1 MGGWVAGRPGRLLWA
16 AGLLGG
22 PCGGSR
28 PAGAHPAP
36 LPRRHSLRAPPALA
50 TDLHVCPHPLTR
62 RRRKYKDEV
71 ARLSQALKS
80 ASAGSRATDKAADRA
95 AKEVDKLR

>member
-1 MGGWVAGRPGRLLWA
+1 MGGWVAGRPGGLLWA

-28 PAGAHPAP
+28 PAP
-36 LPRRHSLRAPPALA
+36 LPCRHSLQMPPALA
-50 TDLHVCPHPLTR
+50 ADLQVCPHTLTR

-71 ARLSQALKS
+71 ARLNQALKS